1 MSLKTALADCW
12 YRRGCAW
19 TYLLAPATGLFI
31 LLSALRRLGY
41 RLGLRPIARLPVPV
55 VVVGNIAVGGTGKTP
70 FVIWLVEALRRA
82 GRHPGIVSRGHG
94 GSSLEPVPVDSASDP
109 AACGDE
115 PVLLARR
122 TGCPVWVGRRRGD
135 AAKAMLRAHPEVDV
149 LVCDDGLQ
157 HYALARDIE
166 IAVVD
171 GVRGHGNGWRLPVGP
186 LREAPGRLDGV
197 DAVIVNGVSD
207 AAVGFPGSFAMRL
220 VPGEFV
226 NLRHPERRGGSE
238 AFQNGPVHAVAGIG
252 HPQRFFDTLAD
263 LGLSVVPHGFP
274 DHHAFTVADLP
285 AGTVIMTEKD
295 AVKCAA
301 FVRDD
306 LWSLGV
312 DAQVDDG
319 LQSLI
324 LSKLEKRHGQQIA

>member
-12 YRRGCAW
+12 YRACAW
-19 TYLLAPATGLFI
+19 TYLLAPAAALFI
-31 LLSALRRLGY
+31 LLSTLRRLTY
-41 RLGLRPIARLPVPV
+41 RLGWRSVTRLPVPV
-55 VVVGNIAVGGTGKTP
+55 IVVGNIAVGGTGKTP
-70 FVIWLVEALRRA
+70 FAIWLVEALRRA

-94 GSSLEPVPVDSASDP
+94 GTTLAPAPVGADSDP
-109 AACGDE
+109 FAHGDE

-135 AAKAMLRAHPEVDV
+135 AARALLRAHPEVDV

-186 LREAPGRLDGV
+186 LREAPGRLREV
-197 DAVIVNGVSD
+197 DAVVVNGPSRADV
-207 AAVGFPGSFAMRL
+207 ATQGAFAMRL
-220 VPGEFV
+220 VPGAFV
-226 NLRHPERRGGSE
+226 NLRHPGRRVGPE
-238 AFQNGPVHAVAGIG
+238 AFRDGIVQGVAGIG

-263 LGLSVVPHGFP
+263 LGLRVEPHGFP
-274 DHHAFTVADLP
+274 DHHAFTEADMP
-285 AGTVIMTEKD
+285 AGTVVMSEKD

-301 FVRDD
+301 FARDD

-324 LSKLEKRHGQQIA
+324 LSKLETRHGQQTA